1 MTTCKTCENLIL
13 LEEFNGQFKNYDEYL
28 YNEIFLKQ
36 IINNNIYFNNK
47 LVKLKK
53 FPKECNR
60 EQAYFHLTTIATD
73 KNIPWSEREPDFR
86 RCERL
91 HWMRPSIETNHIELC
106 GLPCFVY
113 YTEIYKGNRTRI
125 HLFNEKERYLIV
137 LEDRNDYILLIT
149 AFYIHE
155 DYYLKKTIQTTQ
167 KKSKYNFI

>member
-155 DYYLKKTIQTTQ
+155 DYYLKKNNR
-167 KKSKYNFI
+167 KKPKKLKI